1 MPYDSDEERMN
12 SLPSAVPTASAQN
25 YKRQPS
31 GPGPTSKQSK
41 KSSRLG
47 KK

>member
-12 SLPSAVPTASAQN
+12 SLPSAVPTASSAQN

-31 GPGPTSKQSK
+31 GGFTSKQSK